1 MSAFGQSRRISGA
14 TVAAPISMV
23 SARAAR
29 VQQPMG
35 EDVAALGVGAELD
48 LVDGEEFD
56 LAVKR
61 HRLDRADE
69 ITAAGAGRS
78 FLRR

>member
-1 MSAFGQSRRISGA
+1 MSASGQSRRISGA

-23 SARAAR
+23 SAVAAR
-29 VQQPMG
+29 VQQAMG

-48 LVDGEEFD
+48 FVDGEKLD
-56 LAVKR
+56 LAVER

-69 ITAAGAGRS
+69 IAAALAARS
-78 FLRR
+78 FPRR